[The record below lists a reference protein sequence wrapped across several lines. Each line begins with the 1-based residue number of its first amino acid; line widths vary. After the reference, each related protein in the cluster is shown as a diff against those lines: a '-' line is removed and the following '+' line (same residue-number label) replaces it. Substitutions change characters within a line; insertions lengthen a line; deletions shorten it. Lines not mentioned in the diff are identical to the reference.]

1 MPPSLKIVRK
11 RKQEPDDLSFM
22 PPYAEQAKYIELAN
36 AFLSS
41 HGAAPTEK
49 NIKFIDEGRTGAG
62 CESELDQVQIVR
74 KHG

>member
-1 MPPSLKIVRK
+1 
-11 RKQEPDDLSFM
+11 M